1 MAIAIIGIAGIV
13 EIVRLEEDVNLFYT
27 FMIKGY
33 VCNLYTNFVMILGQ
47 SEWDIMATPIHPAS
61 SGHAILH
68 MGLAQIYEMSDYCT
82 YSQQIVSYGQ
92 QRPSFFV
99 D

>member
-33 VCNLYTNFVMILGQ
+33 VYNLCINFVMILGQ
-47 SEWDIMATPIHPAS
+47 SE
-61 SGHAILH
+61 
-68 MGLAQIYEMSDYCT
+68 
-82 YSQQIVSYGQ
+82 
-92 QRPSFFV
+92 
-99 D
+99 